1 LLDRRTFRFELLE
14 YIYCYRIAGGA
25 HAAVFVAFFPQPTIQ
40 IRWILSCAVFA
51 LIAASLTL
59 TVHGRTRT
67 STSAA
72 AAVAVQNGQ
81 PTQATSGFAT
91 IYARSNLVVVDV
103 VVTDSKKNPVH
114 GLQKS
119 DFTLME
125 NGKPQAIRNFE
136 EHTELPAS
144 ETAKIAPTPKLP
156 AGLFTNKSP
165 APANGPVNVLV
176 LDYMN
181 TPVLAHA
188 SAKKQLLDYL
198 DKAPAGTRIAIFCLM
213 ENLRML
219 QGFTSDPAVLK
230 AALTSKEGTAQAS
243 DILTDPVAGGPQG
256 DHAFRDA
263 MGPVSDDITQQMVDD
278 MKRVDAQHTSE
289 ELNNRALYTLNAFDQ
304 LARYLAGIPGRKNV
318 IWFSSGFPLDV
329 APNLNEADPNDSV
342 VRNDDAVRK
351 TDNMLTRAQIAVY
364 PVDVRGLMVPL
375 VDLEKAAAAAACAA
389 GLGQSGCPISASA
402 ANDAVEEASVM
413 TPLDQTAQEHLTME
427 AIAEDTGGHAFYNT
441 NGLTQAV
448 SKAIEEGSNYYTLTY
463 SPSNVQWDERFR
475 TIKVKVTE
483 PGVQLTYRNGYYA
496 VDPNDRNKVN
506 ARGAATAMATAN
518 TMSAAMMHGGPDP
531 AEILF
536 KVRIRPARTAPEA
549 TVLAANETN
558 PKVKV
563 EGPFKE
569 YGVDLVPDAH
579 AVNCRAGADG
589 NRHCV
594 LEMWTFVY
602 NSNGEKVITA
612 SNRLHTRLTPAE
624 YNTLLAGGMAFHQQV
639 SVPVKGKYFLR
650 TAIHD
655 MVSDNVGAVEVP
667 VDAVSR
673 LDPLKEV
680 AAATAR

>member
-1 LLDRRTFRFELLE
+1 
-14 YIYCYRIAGGA
+14 
-25 HAAVFVAFFPQPTIQ
+25 
-40 IRWILSCAVFA
+40 
-51 LIAASLTL
+51 
-59 TVHGRTRT
+59 
-67 STSAA
+67 
-72 AAVAVQNGQ
+72 
-81 PTQATSGFAT
+81 
-91 IYARSNLVVVDV
+91 
-103 VVTDSKKNPVH
+103 
-114 GLQKS
+114 
-119 DFTLME
+119 
-125 NGKPQAIRNFE
+125 
-136 EHTELPAS
+136 
-144 ETAKIAPTPKLP
+144 
-156 AGLFTNKSP
+156 
-165 APANGPVNVLV
+165 
-176 LDYMN
+176 
-181 TPVLAHA
+181 
-188 SAKKQLLDYL
+188 
-198 DKAPAGTRIAIFCLM
+198 
-213 ENLRML
+213 
-219 QGFTSDPAVLK
+219 
-230 AALTSKEGTAQAS
+230 
-243 DILTDPVAGGPQG
+243 
-256 DHAFRDA
+256 
-263 MGPVSDDITQQMVDD
+263 

-329 APNLNEADPNDSV
+329 EPNVDEADPNDSV
-342 VRNDDAVRK
+342 VRNDDAVRR
-351 TDNMLTRAQIAVY
+351 TDNLLTRAQIAVY
-364 PVDVRGLMVPL
+364 PVDCSGIQTDPTFSAMNVMDMADNG
-375 VDLEKAAAAAACAA
+375 AAAAT
-389 GLGQSGCPISASA
+389 ASA
-402 ANDAVEEASVM
+402 DFQ
-413 TPLDQTAQEHLTME
+413 TQTAQEHATME
-427 AIAEDTGGHAFYNT
+427 AMAEDTGGRAFYNT

-463 SPSNVQWDERFR
+463 SPTNVQWDERFHS
-475 TIKVKVTE
+475 IKVKVAE

-506 ARGAATAMATAN
+506 ARGAATALAPAN

-536 KVRIRPARTAPEA
+536 KVRIRPAKTPPEA
-549 TVLAANETN
+549 TVLPANETN

-563 EGPFKE
+563 EGPFKQ

-602 NSNGEKVITA
+602 NSNGEKVITT

-624 YNTLLAGGMAFHQQV
+624 YNTLLAGSMAFHQQV

-680 AAATAR
+680 AAAPVR